1 MFRRGLGQPA
11 LFAIIYTSVASAIY
25 FSLGV
30 VAARA
35 LGLTPVV
42 YVLAGIFFALA
53 CTTYVE
59 GASLHQDRG
68 GATVF
73 ARYAFNELVSF
84 VAGWMILLDY
94 IILIAVTS
102 FSATNY
108 LAAFYAPFGSGTQE
122 LLLCFAIILYV
133 AIRNIRGFSKT
144 RVNRIAALV
153 VADLGI
159 QALVIVLGL
168 FAFFHLDTITDT
180 IHFGDTPTWG
190 DTVFALGVATV
201 SFTGLESASGLSGEV
216 AVGRRGLKRLV
227 GAAAI
232 IVIVVYTGIGI
243 VAVTALPVVGNATSL
258 GRNYLDAP
266 MIGIAESFHTNWLA
280 DTLKYTIAAAAAAT
294 LIAAA
299 NSAMMGLSRLAY
311 SLSTNRQIPS
321 TMGRLH
327 PTRSTPYVVIAI
339 AALLA
344 AGLTVPQD
352 LELLVGIF
360 AYGALVGLTIAHLS
374 IVKLRYKE
382 PEGRRPYRIP
392 LSVKVRGGDLPVL
405 AVIGGVLSAAAW
417 VGLVV
422 THGGARWVG
431 TAWLVGGVGLYLVY
445 RITQGKSVLR
455 RVYVP
460 EAALRGER
468 HEAEYGSILV
478 PLSGSPLDDDII
490 QTAGRLAAEEDV
502 EAFEK
507 DKGATIEALWIFEV
521 PMSLPIDAA
530 LPDAQ
535 LKQARAALA
544 RAKAVGEEYEG
555 VEVATATVRA
565 RRAGQAIVE
574 EAKRRGVQAVVLA
587 AEEPSKIRGGA
598 LLGGRGGPLDDFV
611 GESTK
616 YVLSKAP
623 CQVILTAP
631 PASEAAVAPDARL
644 RADRAA
650 ARDGGTPADA
660 AAASDDG
667 ASR

>member
-1 MFRRGLGQPA
+1 VFRRSLGQPA

-30 VAARA
+30 VAQRA

-42 YVLAGIFFALA
+42 YLLAGVFFVLASM
-53 CTTYVE
+53 TYVE

-73 ARYAFNELVSF
+73 ARYAFNELISF

-108 LAAFYAPFGSGTQE
+108 LAAFYEPLGSGTPE

-153 VADLGI
+153 IADIGL
-159 QALVIVLGL
+159 QVLVIVLGL
-168 FAFFHLDTITDT
+168 AAFFHLDTITDT
-180 IHFGDTPTWG
+180 IHLGDTPTWG

-201 SFTGLESASGLSGEV
+201 VFTGLESASGLSGEV

-227 GAAAI
+227 GAAAL
-232 IVIVVYTGIGI
+232 VVMVVYTGIAV
-243 VAVTALPVVGNATSL
+243 VAITALPVVGNATSL
-258 GRNYLDAP
+258 GRNFLDAP
-266 MIGIAESFHTNWLA
+266 MIGIAESFEADWLA
-280 DTLKYTIAAAAAAT
+280 DTLKYVIAAVAAVT

-321 TMGRLH
+321 ALGRLH
-327 PTRSTPYVVIAI
+327 PTRATPYIVIAI
-339 AALLA
+339 GAILA
-344 AGLTVPQD
+344 GALTVPQD
-352 LELLVGIF
+352 LELMVGIF
-360 AYGALVGLTIAHLS
+360 AFGALIGLTIAHLS
-374 IVKLRYKE
+374 IVVSRYKE
-382 PEGRRPYRIP
+382 PNARRPYRIP
-392 LSVKVRGGDLPVL
+392 LNVRLRGGDLPVP
-405 AVIGGVLSAAAW
+405 AVLGALLSGAAW
-417 VGLVV
+417 VGLVA
-422 THGGARWVG
+422 THEGARWVG
-431 TAWLVGGVGLYLVY
+431 AAWLVGGLTLYLVY
-445 RITQGKSVLR
+445 RTSEGKSIFRRVTVPEEALR
-455 RVYVP
+455 R
-460 EAALRGER
+460 ER
-468 HEAEYGSILV
+468 REAEYGSILV
-478 PLSGSPLDDDII
+478 PLTGTPLDDDIV
-490 QTAGRLAAEEDV
+490 QTAGRLAAEEDA
-502 EAFEK
+502 EAFEE

-530 LPDAQ
+530 LPEAQ

-565 RRAGQAIVE
+565 RRAGQAIVD
-574 EAKRRGVQAVVLA
+574 EARRRGVQAVVLA

-598 LLGGRGGPLDDFV
+598 LLGGRGGPLDNFV
-611 GESTK
+611 GDVTK
-616 YVLSKAP
+616 YVLAKAP

-631 PASEAAVAPDARL
+631 PASEAPHKANGAAASRDGAT
-644 RADRAA
+644 AGDGEAAA
-650 ARDGGTPADA
+650 ARDGATANE
-660 AAASDDG
+660 DG
-667 ASR
+667 

>member
-42 YVLAGIFFALA
+42 YILAGIFFALA

-108 LAAFYAPFGSGTQE
+108 LAAFYAPLGQGTDE
-122 LLLCFAIILYV
+122 LLLCFAIIGYV
-133 AIRNIRGFSKT
+133 AIRNVRGFSKT

-153 VADLGI
+153 IADLGL
-159 QALVIVLGL
+159 QALIIVLGL

-232 IVIVVYTGIGI
+232 IVMVVYTGIGI

-258 GRNYLDAP
+258 GRNFLDAP
-266 MIGIAESFHTNWLA
+266 MIGIAESFHTDWLA

-321 TMGRLH
+321 AVGRLH
-327 PTRSTPYVVIAI
+327 PTRSTPYVVITI

-352 LELLVGIF
+352 LELMVGIF

-374 IVKLRYKE
+374 IVVLRYKE
-382 PEGRRPYRIP
+382 PDGRRPYRIP
-392 LSVKVRGGDLPVL
+392 LSIRVRGGDLPLL

-417 VGLVV
+417 VGLVA

-431 TAWLVGGVGLYLVY
+431 TSWLAGGLALYIIY
-445 RITQGKSVLR
+445 RTTQGKSVLR
-455 RVYVP
+455 RVLVP

-530 LPDAQ
+530 LPEAQ

-565 RRAGQAIVE
+565 RRAGQAIVD

-598 LLGGRGGPLDDFV
+598 LLGGRGGPMDDFV
-611 GESTK
+611 GEATK
-616 YVLSKAP
+616 YVLAKAP

-631 PASEAAVAPDARL
+631 PASDTPARKE
-644 RADRAA
+644 ADR
-650 ARDGGTPADA
+650 PADA
-660 AAASDDG
+660 ALAHDGATPSDDG
-667 ASR
+667 VAR

>member
-1 MFRRGLGQPA
+1 
-11 LFAIIYTSVASAIY
+11 
-25 FSLGV
+25 
-30 VAARA
+30 
-35 LGLTPVV
+35 
-42 YVLAGIFFALA
+42 
-53 CTTYVE
+53 
-59 GASLHQDRG
+59 
-68 GATVF
+68 
-73 ARYAFNELVSF
+73 
-84 VAGWMILLDY
+84 MILLDY

-108 LAAFYAPFGSGTQE
+108 LAAFYAPLGQGTDE

-153 VADLGI
+153 VADLGL
-159 QALVIVLGL
+159 QALIIVLGL
-168 FAFFHLDTITDT
+168 VAFFHLDTITDT

-232 IVIVVYTGIGI
+232 TVGVVYTGIGI

-266 MIGIAESFHTNWLA
+266 MIGIAESFKTDWLA
-280 DTLKYTIAAAAAAT
+280 NTLKYTIAAAAAAT

-321 TMGRLH
+321 AVGRLH

-344 AGLTVPQD
+344 AALTVPQD

-374 IVKLRYKE
+374 IVVLRYKE
-382 PEGRRPYRIP
+382 PDGRRPYRIP
-392 LSVKVRGGDLPVL
+392 LGVRVRGGDLPLL
-405 AVIGGVLSAAAW
+405 AVAGAVASAAVW
-417 VGLVV
+417 VGLLI

-431 TAWLVGGVGLYLVY
+431 TAWLAAGLALYIVY
-445 RITQGKSVLR
+445 RTTQGKSVLR
-455 RVYVP
+455 RVLVP

-530 LPDAQ
+530 LPEAQ

-565 RRAGQAIVE
+565 RRAGQAIVD
-574 EAKRRGVQAVVLA
+574 EAKRRGVQAA
-587 AEEPSKIRGGA
+587 
-598 LLGGRGGPLDDFV
+598 GPRPRR
-611 GESTK
+611 SRC
-616 YVLSKAP
+616 S
-623 CQVILTAP
+623 
-631 PASEAAVAPDARL
+631 SSSR
-644 RADRAA
+644 RAA
-650 ARDGGTPADA
+650 CPSARC
-660 AAASDDG
+660 G
-667 ASR
+667 A